1 MNKAVRTCSYKNIF
15 NMILMSALVLVSINI
30 SFASV
35 KSGKGKKEKISDQ
48 LTMKETIAPKELA
61 NEMKLSGKKKPL
73 ILHVGFDFLYNQ
85 DHIAGAK
92 FMGPASR
99 DQGLA
104 NLKSYVKKLP
114 HDSPIVIYCGCC
126 PWDHC
131 PNIRPAYKTLVDLGF
146 TNVKALYLPE
156 NFPQDWKAKGYP
168 VSK

>member
-1 MNKAVRTCSYKNIF
+1 MLVMF
-15 NMILMSALVLVSINI
+15 NLNYAE
-30 SFASV
+30 A
-35 KSGKGKKEKISDQ
+35 KSGKVKKAKVSDE
-48 LTMKETIAPKELA
+48 LTLKGTITPKDLA
-61 NEMKLSGKKKPL
+61 NEMKLSGKKKPI

-92 FMGPASR
+92 FIGPASK
-99 DQGLA
+99 DDGITK
-104 NLKSYVKKLP
+104 LKTYVKNIP
-114 HDSPIVIYCGCC
+114 HNAPVVIYCGCC

-131 PNIRPAYKTLVDLGF
+131 PNIRPAYKALVDLGF